1 MSFDLNDLKYG
12 FAKLFEKSLK
22 YEPESSPFWLVPSTL
37 DFRKK
42 ALA

>member
-1 MSFDLNDLKYG
+1 MSFDLNDLKYS
-12 FAKLFEKSLK
+12 FAKLFEKSLR
-22 YEPESSPFWLVPSTL
+22 YEPESSPFWL